1 MHGLKLNY
9 CSFTFALHTKRMQKN
24 KLTLF
29 IFIALVVGIVA
40 GYLLNVNWI
49 GQYNDQ
55 IAKADKQATNL
66 EVQLAKT
73 TDTTSVAYLAMKTDR
88 KEQLSIRKKNETI
101 RDKKLEPF
109 TLLSDIFL
117 RLIKMIVAPLV
128 FTTLVVGVAKVGDI
142 NAVGR
147 IGGKTM
153 LWFLSATLL
162 SLTLGMILV
171 NVFRPRR
178 NHEFALAR
186 CQHRYRYSKSRL
198 ILKRFY
204 CTCIP

>member
-1 MHGLKLNY
+1 
-9 CSFTFALHTKRMQKN
+9 MQKN

-88 KEQLSIRKKNETI
+88 KAQLSIRKKNETI

-171 NVFRPRR
+171 NVFRPGETM
-178 NHEFALAR
+178 NLPLPDASIDTGIQKSALSLKDFAF
-186 CQHRYRYSKSRL
+186 S
-198 ILKRFY
+198 FY
-204 CTCIP
+204 